1 MQLLIRALLK
11 LVVGFIVLAT
21 LLFGSAGSLHYGGA
35 WLLLALLFIPMTL
48 LGIVLLILAPKLLRS
63 RVEMKETRG
72 KQRGVVSLSGL
83 LFVACFIVAGL
94 DYRFA
99 WSAVPIYIIWCAS
112 LLFILGYMLYA
123 EVMRENRWLSRSVEV
138 VEGQEV
144 VSTGLYGIVRHP
156 MYSATIAMF
165 LAMPLILGS
174 WWALAT
180 MLPYIA
186 IIAIRILDEEQLLH
200 QSLAGYTAYCTKVRW
215 RLLPYVW

>member
-1 MQLLIRALLK
+1 
-11 LVVGFIVLAT
+11 
-21 LLFGSAGSLHYGGA
+21 
-35 WLLLALLFIPMTL
+35 
-48 LGIVLLILAPKLLRS
+48 
-63 RVEMKETRG
+63 
-72 KQRGVVSLSGL
+72 
-83 LFVACFIVAGL
+83 
-94 DYRFA
+94 
-99 WSAVPIYIIWCAS
+99 
-112 LLFILGYMLYA
+112 MLYA

-200 QSLAGYTAYCTKVRW
+200 QSLAGYAAYCTKVRW